1 MFFARSESENKKT
14 AFKGTVTELVNS
26 NMALMRAKN
35 IIYYV
40 LEIVD
45 RMMDLTSFPRFL
57 HCSKVNVNGIP
68 FSQVF
73 VTVYKSF
80 QFLFFIY
87 VISRI

>member
-1 MFFARSESENKKT
+1 MNAPRKKKKT
-14 AFKGTVTELVNS
+14 AFKDTVTELENS
-26 NMALMRAKN
+26 HMAVMSARN

-73 VTVYKSF
+73 VAVYKSF
-80 QFLFFIY
+80 QCLFFIFL
-87 VISRI
+87 ISRI